1 MKQLIITL
9 LFSLIALSQ
18 SANAQNNIAG
28 YAYGSNELATA
39 PYSLEDLENL
49 KATLLFTEEDAE
61 WLRKS
66 KVVLEPQAED
76 ILDTWYGFVGSTP
89 HLLYFFSNAQGQ
101 PDIEYLGRVR
111 ARFTQ
116 WIYDTAEANYDQDW
130 LNYQYE
136 IGLRH
141 HRIGKNKT
149 DGADAVDHIPARYVI
164 ALAYPV
170 TATLKPFLEQSN
182 YSTEEINA
190 MHQAWTKSVLM
201 QTILWTQPYFNEGDF
216 QELLKSIYKKL

>member
-9 LFSLIALSQ
+9 FISLTALSQ
-18 SANAQNNIAG
+18 AACAATDIAG
-28 YAYGSNELATA
+28 YTYGSNNLTTA
-39 PYSLEDLENL
+39 PYTLEDLEDL
-49 KATLLFTEEDAE
+49 KATVLFTEDDAE

-66 KVVLEPQAED
+66 KAVLEPQAEE

-89 HLLYFFSNAQGQ
+89 HLLYYFSNEEGQ
-101 PDIEYLGRVR
+101 PDTNYLGQVR
-111 ARFTQ
+111 ARFIQ
-116 WIYDTAEANYDQDW
+116 WIYDTADADYDQNW

-141 HRIGKNKT
+141 HRLGKNKT

-164 ALAYPV
+164 ALTYPV
-170 TATLKPFLEQSN
+170 TATLKPFLEQSD
-182 YSTEEINA
+182 YSPEEANA

-201 QTILWTQPYFNEGDF
+201 QTILWSQPYFNEGDF
-216 QELLKSIYKKL
+216 